1 MNQSLIKLN
10 KISREDC
17 SKNTLIKKENSIQ
30 KLDLASFNSKYSDNQ
45 V

>member
-1 MNQSLIKLN
+1 MNQLIKLN

-17 SKNTLIKKENSIQ
+17 SKNTFIKKENNIQ